1 MQGGREGV
9 SADGGV
15 GGVGGGD
22 LADAAWPRP
31 GFFETLIQN
40 VLARSA
46 QRFAARNLP
55 GGGGGRVSLAGTQGG
70 GEDEHIH

>member
-46 QRFAARNLP
+46 QRFAARNCLVGAASGFRSQARR
-55 GGGGGRVSLAGTQGG
+55 GGG
-70 GEDEHIH
+70 DEHIH